1 MDSNFQVKVT
11 ADISALQASMKSV
24 EAQLTK
30 FDAST
35 KKAGSSMNEAAGN
48 ANRMSLAAFA
58 LGQVIRDSGFFAQ
71 NFALG
76 ILAISNNIPILI
88 DQLTKLLALSAGVAT
103 AISLVASVLT
113 AGLTIWAYSA
123 MAAKD
128 AGEEYEKAMEKANTS
143 SQAQV
148 ATFNSLL
155 AIARDT
161 NLSYA
166 QRKQAVDKLN
176 SSHEGLKDTLSVE
189 NVNTKASIDLT
200 NRLASSLVL
209 QAQATAIATL
219 AGEAYVENL
228 RAKNSALQDY
238 ASTETSVLAQVLRN
252 LGFFTKAEQLLIKD
266 GAKNREEVIAK
277 SQKDYDNYAKKLEE
291 INKKLA
297 ESGMLDT
304 SAAKGT
310 NEYKKALDNLSDSLK
325 KINAD
330 TSLSFSDRNRALVD
344 AYKSAIGSLATVG
357 TKQAANK
364 ILELRDAIS
373 QLNKEIYKSEG
384 NALAVKLFNIKTS
397 QDAKDATEAEKQA
410 AEELSNEWERGLYTL
425 DPLYQVAI
433 ENSKKL
439 ALEQQA
445 ANESVTALV
454 RSVGND
460 LVNAFMVMFETGN
473 MSFNAVGQAILGM
486 IKRLVAAAAAAAVL
500 SAILSTIFPKATNF
514 NFKSVFSMISGLNIG
529 AGVAPT
535 SNPMAGIM
543 TTSGIN
549 TSINTANSSSGG
561 GVLETRVSGNDLVIL
576 LDRASNN
583 RNKYF

>member
-1 MDSNFQVKVT
+1 
-11 ADISALQASMKSV
+11 
-24 EAQLTK
+24 
-30 FDAST
+30 
-35 KKAGSSMNEAAGN
+35 
-48 ANRMSLAAFA
+48 
-58 LGQVIRDSGFFAQ
+58 
-71 NFALG
+71 
-76 ILAISNNIPILI
+76 
-88 DQLTKLLALSAGVAT
+88 LSAGVAT

-297 ESGMLDT
+297 ESGML
-304 SAAKGT
+304 SADGKKVKTYGSVIKNLKDELEQLDFTFTGT
-310 NEYKKALDNLSDSLK
+310 FGDKQEGRIKALQTAIDELRKLGFGKTRKEVKALADEIASLVNQSDALNLKKNPLKDVDLKSTTGGLAGLGAVITDEDLAREQQRLENINKQARAIDNLSLSTQ
-325 KINAD
+325 NANQWVQYLAQ
-330 TSLSFSDRNRALVD
+330 TVGGELVNSFNEMLTTGTFSFE
-344 AYKSAIGSLATVG
+344 AIGKS
-357 TKQAANK
+357 
-364 ILELRDAIS
+364 IL
-373 QLNKEIYKSEG
+373 N
-384 NALAVKLFNIKTS
+384 
-397 QDAKDATEAEKQA
+397 
-410 AEELSNEWERGLYTL
+410 
-425 DPLYQVAI
+425 
-433 ENSKKL
+433 
-439 ALEQQA
+439 
-445 ANESVTALV
+445 
-454 RSVGND
+454 
-460 LVNAFMVMFETGN
+460 
-473 MSFNAVGQAILGM
+473 M
-486 IKRLVAAAAAAAVL
+486 IKRLAAAAMAAAVL
-500 SAILSTIFPKATNF
+500 SSILSSIFPGAANTGFKDIFGMITN
-514 NFKSVFSMISGLNIG
+514 IRLG

-535 SNPMAGIM
+535 ASPMAGNM